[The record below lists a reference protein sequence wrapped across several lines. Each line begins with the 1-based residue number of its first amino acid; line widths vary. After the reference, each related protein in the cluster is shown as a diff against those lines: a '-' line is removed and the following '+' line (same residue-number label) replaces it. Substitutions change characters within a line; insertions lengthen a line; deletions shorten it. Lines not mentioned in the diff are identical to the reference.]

1 MVNLV
6 GSAGLSGPVLYEG
19 LDRVLAMPGV
29 FVHLY
34 GKPKTRPYRKMGHV
48 TVVHP
53 DLNHAM
59 QIADRVEESLHI
71 AVIPI

>member
-1 MVNLV
+1 
-6 GSAGLSGPVLYEG
+6 
-19 LDRVLAMPGV
+19 
-29 FVHLY
+29 
-34 GKPKTRPYRKMGHV
+34 MGHV